1 MESNGLDKKAVR
13 AEGQGLG
20 GLRDVSA
27 AGESDAPPVKRKRGR
42 PRKSERTGGDVLVE
56 QGQPEAA
63 AAEGTGT
70 EQQLRP
76 VGEADSERLQLVY
89 EAGRQ
94 AVLNSLP
101 QTREAMACAI
111 DALIVD
117 DPREFNAWMT
127 QGVVLLKQQAQAA
140 KEARK
145 PRGVMVED
153 GVEDM
158 PSSGIPADSAP
169 ASDDAHAAWFARR
182 HGNAVPQYEAP
193 PQAQADPNLAMLV
206 RAAVQEYIQ
215 ASGTQLAQPPPPAA
229 GYGYP
234 PQYQQPVFP
243 PPLPPARPVA
253 PNFWYDPRRR

>member
-1 MESNGLDKKAVR
+1 
-13 AEGQGLG
+13 
-20 GLRDVSA
+20 
-27 AGESDAPPVKRKRGR
+27 
-42 PRKSERTGGDVLVE
+42 
-56 QGQPEAA
+56 
-63 AAEGTGT
+63 
-70 EQQLRP
+70 
-76 VGEADSERLQLVY
+76 
-89 EAGRQ
+89 
-94 AVLNSLP
+94 
-101 QTREAMACAI
+101 MACAI

-145 PRGVMVED
+145 PRGVMVEP
-153 GVEDM
+153 GVEEM

-215 ASGTQLAQPPPPAA
+215 HSGTQLAPPPPAA

>member
-1 MESNGLDKKAVR
+1 MFHRLTYSPEYRAVIASR
-13 AEGQGLG
+13 
-20 GLRDVSA
+20 
-27 AGESDAPPVKRKRGR
+27 
-42 PRKSERTGGDVLVE
+42 
-56 QGQPEAA
+56 
-63 AAEGTGT
+63 
-70 EQQLRP
+70 
-76 VGEADSERLQLVY
+76 
-89 EAGRQ
+89 
-94 AVLNSLP
+94 
-101 QTREAMACAI
+101 I

-193 PQAQADPNLAMLV
+193 PQPPADPNLAMLV